1 MNSTE
6 KSTENIFPTELFGAV
21 KSEKSFWSQQKR
33 NSKVLSFST
42 LKRILQ
48 NWQTSEKSVLK
59 HKLTKSQYFVANSRG
74 FASILVWSNRQ
85 SLHRWHKCTRKGI
98 NLPQLTADSL
108 KEPPKGLA
116 TKTYNQKSSWLR
128 LHFSLAYQPHT
139 KFNFL
144 SPAYQVCD
152 GEKHEFKTE
161 ELLR

>member
-1 MNSTE
+1 M
-6 KSTENIFPTELFGAV
+6 
-21 KSEKSFWSQQKR
+21 
-33 NSKVLSFST
+33 
-42 LKRILQ
+42 
-48 NWQTSEKSVLK
+48 
-59 HKLTKSQYFVANSRG
+59 ANSRG

-144 SPAYQVCD
+144 SPVTARSTNSKLRSFYGKNVDDAAAQRRL
-152 GEKHEFKTE
+152 EASRSPATTHHKTRKQRRWRSPE
-161 ELLR
+161 TAAAAPFSVEMIKQRVRNPHSNSR